1 MRAARFFSP
10 IGYNH
15 DAKSSKPPAPAMP
28 AAMLSVRGL
37 SKIYPEP
44 RPRAVFANV
53 DLDLGPGDYVAVMG
67 ESGIGKSTLLN
78 LVAGL
83 DRADQGSISLDEVE
97 LTTLDDNSLTALR
110 RTHMGFV
117 FQAFHILPYLDVA
130 QNVGLPLSL
139 IGVDREEASHRVA
152 AMLAN
157 VGLGDRGM
165 SMPREL
171 SGGELQRVA
180 IARALIHRP
189 RLVLADEPTGNL
201 DPESARQVL
210 QLLRE
215 RIKADGAAGILVT
228 HSRSAAQTADRIL
241 QLTQSGLS
249 PPASP

>member
-1 MRAARFFSP
+1 MHAARSLSS

-15 DAKSSKPPAPAMP
+15 DAMSSKPPPAPATP

-37 SKIYPEP
+37 SKIYPGP
-44 RPRAVFANV
+44 RPRAVFADV
-53 DLDLGPGDYVAVMG
+53 DLMG
-67 ESGIGKSTLLN
+67 ESGSGKSTLLN

-83 DRADQGSISLDEVE
+83 DQADRGSISLDGVE
-97 LTTLDDNSLTALR
+97 LTSLDDNSLTALR
-110 RTHMGFV
+110 RSHMGFV

-130 QNVGLPLSL
+130 QNVGLPLAL
-139 IGVDREEASHRVA
+139 IGVGRDEAARRVA
-152 AMLAN
+152 ATLAT

-201 DPESARQVL
+201 DQESARQVL

-228 HSRSAAQTADRIL
+228 HSRSAAQTAD
-241 QLTQSGLS
+241 
-249 PPASP
+249 